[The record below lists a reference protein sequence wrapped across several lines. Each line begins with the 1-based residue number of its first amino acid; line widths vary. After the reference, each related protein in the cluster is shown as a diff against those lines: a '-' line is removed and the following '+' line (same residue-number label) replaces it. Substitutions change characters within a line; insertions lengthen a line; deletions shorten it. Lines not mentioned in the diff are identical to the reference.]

1 MRITYLTPL
10 RYPSKYTNR
19 LQVLK
24 MAEAFSMRGDFA
36 LYIEQLPVPTEKL
49 FQDYAIGQAFT
60 IKLVGS
66 PTFWPRSFLLAW
78 RYRRVIERE
87 PEDTVFYVR
96 DVLLAFFLTYFSKRF
111 RERFFFENH
120 SLGKFP
126 DLFYRRVFGSARGIV
141 TTNVR
146 KKEDIIKKFGIA
158 SDHILVFGNG
168 IDLGLFARLKSKT
181 DACRALGMKTDRPN
195 VVYTGTIAESYGAG
209 VIKRMQEL
217 LRGEVYVH
225 AITGLPGSVALD
237 YISAADI
244 VLAPYLAASDHFR
257 YYMSPMKI
265 KEYMAAGKT
274 IIASDLPAIREIL
287 SEDAA
292 YFAPPGDAEA
302 FAGAVREAMGHP
314 EEAVAKAY
322 HARELAREF
331 SWDRRAD
338 TVGNFMQSHLD
349 EIGGK

>member
-1 MRITYLTPL
+1 MRIIYLTPL

-24 MAEAFSMRGDFA
+24 MAEAFSARGDFA
-36 LYIEQLPVPTEKL
+36 LYIEQLPASKDAL
-49 FQDYAIGQAFT
+49 FQDYAIAHAFS
-60 IKLVGS
+60 IESVGS
-66 PTFWPRSFLLAW
+66 PKIWPRSFWLAR
-78 RYRRVIERE
+78 RYRALIKRQ
-87 PEDTVFYVR
+87 PQGTVFYTR
-96 DVLLAFFLTYFSKRF
+96 DVLLAFFLTYCSKRF
-111 RERFFFENH
+111 REQFFFENH

-126 DLFYRRVFGSARGIV
+126 NFVYQRVFGLARGIV
-141 TTNVR
+141 TTNAH
-146 KKEDIIKKFGIA
+146 KKEDIIKKFSIA

-168 IDLGLFARLKSKT
+168 IDLGRFARLKSKT
-181 DACRALGMKTDRPN
+181 DARLALGMKTDKPN
-195 VVYTGTIAESYGAG
+195 IVYTGTIAESYGSG

-217 LRGEVYVH
+217 LRGEVYIH

-237 YISAADI
+237 YITAADI
-244 VLAPYLAASDHFR
+244 GLAPYLAASDHFR

-274 IIASDLPAIREIL
+274 IVVSDLPAIREIL

-292 YFAPPGDAEA
+292 YFAPPGDTEA
-302 FAGAVREAMGHP
+302 FVGAVRRAIMHP

-338 TVGNFMQSHLD
+338 AITLFIEQR
-349 EIGGK
+349 I